1 MIAQETIYAINNLS
15 ILDVAER
22 LGLKVKNHQLICPAH
37 NDTRPSLY
45 IKKQSPK
52 YASCYVCGAFYNPIN
67 FYMTIT
73 GLDFLTTIE
82 NLASLFGITIKH
94 EHKRF
99 NYMQEIAELKT
110 KFNLIANTYHMN
122 LCGFTDEAIAAK
134 EYLLGRKFHEVDG
147 KTLNDFINRNQL
159 GLALPSDKFDRGVLE
174 DCGLLSDKG
183 NYLYYTPRLIFPIHD
198 ARGNIVGFSGRDLTD
213 ESDCKYLASK
223 FKKNETAPYGYKV
236 ALDNKVKNI
245 ADKKQ
250 SSVFVVEGYTDVLA
264 CHQHGIYN
272 CVALNGVSISEYA
285 FNLLRK
291 NFSNICFVLDA
302 DKGGDVGSYRI
313 AMSLLQHIKDDDSV
327 WFSNLSNTPETFY
340 GDICDFLTCNTGGS
354 LLKLIRDTALPYKDF
369 IIKAFKK
376 HTISESER
384 SHDVQVLMAKRAFS
398 FLDKVAQAEADK
410 PIIAGFLRRELVAI
424 MNQYQFGIDYNLI
437 ENEPERFEDVIEKL
451 LPIKGLKSAMLEYI
465 SDVGIDGDTEAQ
477 KRAVEAFKAHI
488 SDTLAKIIY
497 KQLEIK

>member
-1 MIAQETIYAINNLS
+1 MIAQETIYTINNLS
-15 ILDVAER
+15 ILDIAER
-22 LGLKVKNHQLICPAH
+22 LGLKVKNYKLICPAH
-37 NDTRPSLY
+37 NDTRPSLHV
-45 IKKQSPK
+45 KKQSQH
-52 YASCYVCGAFYNPIN
+52 YAVCYVCGAFYTPIN
-67 FYMTIT
+67 FYMSIT

-99 NYMQEIAELKT
+99 NYMQEIAELKA
-110 KFNLIANTYHMN
+110 KFNLVANTYHMN
-122 LCGFTDEAIAAK
+122 LCGFADEAIDAK
-134 EYLLGRKFHEVDG
+134 EYLLGRKFHKVDG
-147 KTLNDFINRNQL
+147 KALNDFINRNQL
-159 GLALPSDKFDRGVLE
+159 GLALPSDKFDRDILE
-174 DCGLLSDKG
+174 DCGLLSDRG
-183 NYLYYTPRLIFPIHD
+183 NYLYFTPRLIFPIHD

-250 SSVFVVEGYTDVLA
+250 SSVFIVEGYTDVLA

-327 WFSNLSNTPETFY
+327 WFSNLSNTPEGFY
-340 GDICDFLTCNTGGS
+340 GDICDFLTCNTGAS
-354 LLKLIRDTALPYKDF
+354 LLKLIRSTALPYKEF
-369 IIKAFKK
+369 VIKAFKK
-376 HTISESER
+376 HAISESER
-384 SHDVQVLMAKRAFS
+384 THDVQALMAKKAFS

-424 MNQYQFGIDYNLI
+424 MNQYKFGIDYNLI
-437 ENEPERFEDVIEKL
+437 QNKPEIFEDVIEKL
-451 LPIKGLKSAMLEYI
+451 LPIQGLKAAMFEYM
-465 SDVGIDGDTEAQ
+465 DYVGIDGDTQAQ
-477 KRAVEAFKAHI
+477 KRSVEAFKAYV
-488 SDTLAKIIY
+488 SNMLVEIIH
-497 KQLEIK
+497 KQLENK